1 MATTKPAYRMAVVTG
16 ASSGIGESF
25 AKVLPDSTGLLLTGR
40 NESRLDALRRR
51 CARDGRT
58 VETLALDLASE
69 ADRRTLIGRA
79 DALEV
84 DLLINNAGFGAFGP
98 FLENDAAAELGMVAV
113 NVTAVVDLTRALMPG
128 MIDRA
133 GASGGRAGVIV
144 VSSVVAFTPV
154 PMFATYAATKAFELS
169 FAEALADEVS
179 QAPVDVLA
187 LCPGATRTEFFNR
200 AGMATSVLRRAEEPD
215 DVARKALR
223 ALGRQRVLV
232 SPGNARLALTP
243 ANWRRRL
250 LAAGAGRY
258 MRFVGR
264 SDL

>member
-1 MATTKPAYRMAVVTG
+1 MATTKPEYRMAVVTG
-16 ASSGIGESF
+16 ASSGIGDSF
-25 AKVLPDSTGLLLTGR
+25 VKSLPESTGLLLSGR
-40 NESRLDALRRR
+40 NEERLDGLRRR
-51 CARDGRT
+51 YARDGRT
-58 VETLALDLASE
+58 VEIMALDLASE
-69 ADRRTLIGRA
+69 TDRRKLIERA
-79 DALEV
+79 GALKV

-113 NVTAVVDLTRALMPG
+113 NVTAVVDLTHALLPG

-133 GASGGRAGVIV
+133 AQSGRRAGLII

-179 QAPVDVLA
+179 NAPVDVLA
-187 LCPGATRTEFFNR
+187 LCPGATRTEFFDR
-200 AGMATSVLRRAEEPD
+200 AGMSLSVLRRAEEPD

-232 SPGNARLALTP
+232 SPGNARFALMP

-250 LAAGAGRY
+250 LVVGAGRY

-264 SDL
+264 RDR

>member
-1 MATTKPAYRMAVVTG
+1 MATTKPAYRMAMVTG
-16 ASSGIGESF
+16 ATSGIGESF
-25 AKVLPDSTGLLLTGR
+25 VRFLPMSTGLLLTGR
-40 NESRLDALRRR
+40 NEAQLDELRRQYGQ
-51 CARDGRT
+51 AGRT
-58 VETLALDLASE
+58 IETMALDLASE
-69 ADRRTLIGRA
+69 SDRRALVERA
-79 DALEV
+79 GALKV

-98 FLENDAAAELGMVAV
+98 FLQNDAADELGMVAV
-113 NVTAVVDLTRALMPG
+113 NVTAVVDLTRALLPG

-133 GASGGRAGVIV
+133 AGAGSRAGLII

-169 FAEALADEVS
+169 FAEALADEVRE
-179 QAPVDVLA
+179 APVDVLA

-200 AGMATSVLRRAEEPD
+200 AGMSLSILRRAEEPD

-243 ANWRRRL
+243 ANWRRRV

-264 SDL
+264 RGR